1 MCQTPRMLRRLTN
14 RVPADTLRAS
24 PKTRFCK
31 HRHILG
37 GQRATVTASTIPAGR
52 PSIYPVLA
60 VNFVGALGFGIVL
73 PFLVFL
79 VTRLGGNAV
88 IYGVMGATYSAFQ
101 LIGAP
106 ILGRWSDRVGRKRVL
121 LVSQIGTLASWGIFL
136 VALAL
141 PVRTLAEVDSTVLGV
156 FTLTVPLV
164 VLFLARALDGLT
176 GGNVSVANAYLAD
189 ITSDEDRST
198 NFGRM
203 SMSANFGF
211 IIGPALAAV
220 LGAIATGELLP
231 VLAAF
236 LVSLVA
242 TLIIGVALRDP
253 DPCDITEA
261 LEYTSVHEVL
271 GGDQKPCYN
280 VQSPVQLTTR
290 EILRLPSVGLLLTLQ
305 FLVFLAFNFY
315 YIAFP
320 VYAATELRWSLGQVG
335 LYFTVMA
342 VLMATVQGPVLSR
355 AARSFG
361 DEPLVVVGSII
372 LAASFVFFTSENTA
386 VIYGGTVLL
395 AIGNGLM
402 WPSLL
407 AVLSKT
413 TDQRTQGAVQGLG
426 GSINAVASIVGL
438 LAGGLLF
445 GVIGGRVFLISAAM
459 TAFVFLLAFQWT
471 WHLRRS
477 PTQ

>member
-1 MCQTPRMLRRLTN
+1 
-14 RVPADTLRAS
+14 
-24 PKTRFCK
+24 
-31 HRHILG
+31 
-37 GQRATVTASTIPAGR
+37 VTASTIPAAR
-52 PSIYPVLA
+52 PSIYPILA
-60 VNFVGALGFGIVL
+60 VNFVGALGFSIVL

-106 ILGRWSDRVGRKRVL
+106 ILGRWSDRVGRKRIL
-121 LVSQIGTLASWGIFL
+121 LLSQIGTLASWGIFL

-141 PVRTLAEVDSTVLGV
+141 PVRTLAQVNSTLLGA

-189 ITSDEDRST
+189 ITTDEDRSS

-203 SMSANFGF
+203 SMSANLGF

-236 LVSLVA
+236 LVSIVA
-242 TLIIGVALRDP
+242 TLIIFVALRDP
-253 DPCDITEA
+253 DPCVITEDP
-261 LEYTSVHEVL
+261 EPTSVHDVL
-271 GGDQKPCYN
+271 GGDQKPCYS
-280 VQSPVQLTTR
+280 VQIVSRLSTR
-290 EILRLPSVGLLLTLQ
+290 EILRLPSVGLLLALQ

-315 YIAFP
+315 YVAFP
-320 VYAATELRWSLGQVG
+320 VYAATGLGWSLGQVG
-335 LYFTVMA
+335 LYFTVMS

-355 AARSFG
+355 ASRRFG
-361 DEPLVVVGSII
+361 DEPMVVVGSLL
-372 LAASFVFFTSENTA
+372 LAASFVFFISDRTA
-386 VIYGGTVLL
+386 VIYCGTVLL
-395 AIGNGLM
+395 ALGNGLM

-413 TDQRTQGAVQGLG
+413 TDQRTQGAVQGFA
-426 GSINAVASIVGL
+426 GSLNAVASIVGL

-445 GVIGGRVFLISAAM
+445 GVIGGRVFLLSAAL
-459 TAFVFLLAFQWT
+459 TALVFLLAVQWA
-471 WHLRRS
+471 WRLR
-477 PTQ
+477 